1 MCLAVVGRL
10 VSMEGSL
17 GVVDMSGVEIK
28 VGLQLVPD
36 VKVGDWVLIHAGF
49 AIQIIDEEEAKE
61 TLTLLGEFYSA
72 NENSW

>member
-10 VSMEGSL
+10 ISMEGSI
-17 GVVDMSGVEIK
+17 GVVDMSGVEMK

-36 VKVGDWVLIHAGF
+36 VKVGEWVLIHAGF

-61 TLTLLGEFYSA
+61 TLALLGEFYSA
-72 NENSW
+72 GGSS

>member
-17 GVVDMSGVEIK
+17 GIVDMSGVEMK
-28 VGLQLVPD
+28 VGLQLVLD

-61 TLTLLGEFYSA
+61 TLALLGELYSA
-72 NENSW
+72 GENSL

>member
-72 NENSW
+72 SENS